1 MLLFLD
7 QKVYDE
13 AVLKGLIEGSKS
25 YQPPKLIQGNT
36 SSYTDT
42 YNSYN
47 TYNNY
52 SVPTFGYSYNY
63 SPFYY

>member
-13 AVLKGLIEGSKS
+13 AVLKGLIEGLKS

-42 YNSYN
+42 YN

-52 SVPTFGYSYNY
+52 SVPMFEYSYNY